1 MAEPLP
7 EVPDLFSDA
16 FLQDQYRTYA
26 WLVEHRPVSRVRWV
40 DGTELWL
47 VTRYDDAKALLADPR
62 VVNDLKKQTR
72 IDLAA
77 MSGLPPE
84 VQPYFLHNVLNT
96 DPPDHTRLRKLV
108 NKAFTPRRVQ
118 ELRPRVQEITDGLLD
133 RIGTREEVDLLEE
146 FAYPLPV
153 TVICELLG
161 VPVADR
167 GRFRAWT
174 AELIAANPE
183 QPERI
188 APAARQLLDFTF
200 ELIEKR
206 RHDPGED
213 LVSALVQ
220 VHDEDGDR
228 LSDQELAAMVITLLV
243 AGHETTVHLIGNG
256 TYALLTHPDQLA
268 RLRSDPGLL
277 PRAIEEFLRFHSPAE
292 IAGMR
297 YTIAPV
303 EVSGVTIPAGEP
315 VLIALG
321 AADRDPA
328 RFPDADRLDVTRDD
342 NPHVAFGHGLHF
354 CLGAAL
360 ARAEGEIAIGALL
373 RRFPDLAL
381 AVPPEEIRWR
391 PTFLRGLT
399 RLPVRLRA

>member
-133 RIGTREEVDLLEE
+133 RIGAREEVDLLEE